1 MCVRSRSKYKVS
13 GVGRAKLQRGLSL
26 IESLVALLVLAL
38 GIMGLAGV
46 QTRMLAETRTTNSR
60 AIAVGLIDDLINRM
74 LLNRDRVV
82 LNNGYN
88 LAWGLPAAGPDCSAG
103 LCSDI
108 QLAQS
113 DLFVWRTALARLLPG
128 GDARVYQLPIADG
141 TQFGIMIA
149 WPANE
154 GKVADVDS
162 ATYSAQFAVNSG
174 DGTVAC
180 PTGSICHVVFV
191 RP

>member
-1 MCVRSRSKYKVS
+1 MYMRLRSSHRADKLS
-13 GVGRAKLQRGLSL
+13 GAKRQRGLSL

-38 GIMGLAGV
+38 GIMGLAGM
-46 QTRMLAETRTTNSR
+46 QTRMLTETRTTNSR

-88 LAWGLPAAGPDCSAG
+88 LPWGLPAAGPDCTAM
-103 LCSDI
+103 LCTDV

-113 DLFVWRTALARLLPG
+113 DLYAWRKELAKLLPG
-128 GDARVYQLPIADG
+128 GDARVYQVLPADG
-141 TQFGIMIA
+141 TQLGIMVA

-154 GKVADVDS
+154 GKVADVDT
-162 ATYSAQFAVNSG
+162 AAYSAPFVVVSG
-174 DGTVAC
+174 DGAVVC
-180 PTGSICHVVFV
+180 PPGSICHLVFV